1 MILCLKANVGDHR
14 YIFSSFEIKTSGA
27 KADLLVATVAV
38 NQ

>member
-1 MILCLKANVGDHR
+1 MILCLKANVRDHR
-14 YIFSSFEIKTSGA
+14 YIFSSFEIKPPGA